1 MKTKQQNK
9 PSEKP
14 TIEYTVVEDE
24 FNVID
29 GVFDELF
36 EQIEKEIRDKS

>member
-9 PSEKP
+9 QPEEP

-36 EQIEKEIRDKS
+36 EQIEKEIMNKL